1 MTETK
6 THELR
11 LTKVVRA
18 PREKVFEAWT
28 SPEWLRRWYGMTDE
42 WTVPVAEVDLR
53 VGGRY
58 RIEMQP
64 PEGDGFDEAGEFL
77 EIVPN
82 ERLVF
87 TMTSRA
93 WAETLRVT
101 VELLDHPD
109 GCEVRLTDAGYATAD
124 LRDQHAQGWPG
135 WLDRLARQFD

>member
-1 MTETK
+1 MTET
-6 THELR
+6 TTYDLQ

-58 RIEMQP
+58 RIVMAGPGFEP
-64 PEGDGFDEAGEFL
+64 FDETGEFL

-82 ERLVF
+82 ERLVY
-87 TMTSRA
+87 TMGSAA
-93 WAETLRVT
+93 WSDVTRLT
-101 VELLDHPD
+101 VEFREHPD
-109 GCEVRLTDAGYATAD
+109 GCEVRLHETGYTDLGV
-124 LRDQHAQGWPG
+124 RDQHASGWPG
-135 WLDRLARQFD
+135 WLDRLARQL